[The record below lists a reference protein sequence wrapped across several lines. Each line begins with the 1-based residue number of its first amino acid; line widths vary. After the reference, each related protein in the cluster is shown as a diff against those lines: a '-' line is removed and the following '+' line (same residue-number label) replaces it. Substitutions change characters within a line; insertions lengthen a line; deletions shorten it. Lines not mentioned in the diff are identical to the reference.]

1 MVDDPQMPRTPSVDE
16 GHSLAADAWKRLRKN
31 RMALGSCLF
40 VIATAVAGYSSPLI
54 ASHGTHFSLDEMHS
68 RLSFQPPGTA
78 DISFDHPTYDG
89 DPSAFAAMDLDGDGR
104 IACRRIPA
112 KQVVHPGLITLR
124 QWSPTL
130 HTRAMEGLARL
141 DQVLPASS
149 ILQHVIGQLSCPEL
163 DELNRLARHFDFLFD
178 NYDTATGDAAPVVG
192 EHQPDGFVTWNEF
205 PQRDADLGRP
215 MRNRGLAGGDAYR
228 ALDVDGDGIIS
239 RWEVTERTRYMR
251 WNDTAKANLLAEYDT
266 DRDFVITPAEHPGAP
281 VLRVFWAGT
290 DGHGRDVL
298 TRMFY
303 GARISISIG
312 LMATLI
318 ALIVGVIYGSIAGFY
333 GGRIDNIMMRIV
345 DVLYGLPYI
354 IIVIVLLVIVGRG
367 TFILF
372 IALGAVGWLSMAR
385 VIRGQVIS
393 LKTREFIEAARAV
406 GVRKMSII
414 FRHLIRNTI
423 GPVIIYSTLL
433 VPGFMLLEAF
443 LSFLGLGVQP
453 PNPSWGNMITE
464 GASKLDTA
472 AWLILWPGTALALTL
487 FAMNFL
493 GDGVRDALDP
503 KMQKD

>member
-1 MVDDPQMPRTPSVDE
+1 MADVPQTPRSAGADE

-31 RMALGSCLF
+31 RMALGSGLF
-40 VIATAVAGYSSPLI
+40 VVAMAVLGYSSPLI
-54 ASHGTHFSLDEMHS
+54 ASHATHFSLDEMHS
-68 RLSFQPPGTA
+68 RLSFAPPGTA

-89 DPSAFAAMDLDGDGR
+89 DPAAFDAMDLDGDGR

-112 KQVVHPGLITLR
+112 RQVVHPGLITLK
-124 QWSPTL
+124 QWAPTL
-130 HTRAMEGLARL
+130 HAEAMEGLARL
-141 DQVLPASS
+141 DEVVPASG
-149 ILQHVIGQLSCPEL
+149 ILEHVIGQLACPEL

-178 NYDTATGDAAPVVG
+178 NYDTATGNAAPVAG
-192 EHQPDGFVTWNEF
+192 THQPDGFVTWQEY
-205 PQRDADLGRP
+205 PQTDAGLTAA
-215 MRNRGLAGGDAYR
+215 MRNRGLAGPEVFR
-228 ALDVDGDGIIS
+228 ALDVDGDEILS
-239 RWEVTERTRYMR
+239 RWEITERTRYMR
-251 WNDTAKANLLAEYDT
+251 WNDTAKAKLLSAFDDDDDLSISRAE
-266 DRDFVITPAEHPGAP
+266 APGAP
-281 VLRVFWAGT
+281 ILRVFWAGT

-318 ALIVGVIYGSIAGFY
+318 ALIVGVIYGSVAGFY
-333 GGRIDNIMMRIV
+333 GGRIDNLMMRIV

-354 IIVIVLLVIVGRG
+354 IIVILLLVIIGRG
-367 TFILF
+367 TLILF
-372 IALGAVGWLSMAR
+372 IALGAVGWLNMAR

-406 GVRKMSII
+406 GVRRMAIV

-423 GPVIIYSTLL
+423 GPVIVYSTLL
-433 VPGFMLLEAF
+433 VPGFMLSEAF

-472 AWLILWPGTALALTL
+472 AWLIIWPGAALALTL

-503 KMQKD
+503 QMQKD